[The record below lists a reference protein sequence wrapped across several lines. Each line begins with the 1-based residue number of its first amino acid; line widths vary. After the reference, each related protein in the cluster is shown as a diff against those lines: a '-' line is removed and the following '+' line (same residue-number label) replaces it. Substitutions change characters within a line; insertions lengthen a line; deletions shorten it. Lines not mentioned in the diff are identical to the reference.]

1 MVSDQFELKRLD
13 ATTGAEIWAVNLPG
27 YLKQGKRQRTAHVY
41 YGPVLAGNRLIVA
54 GSDGDIRSFNASTG
68 AALRTVKIPGG
79 AASQPAIVN
88 GVMYILSG
96 NGQIQAFK

>member
-1 MVSDQFELKRLD
+1 MVRELARLSKR
-13 ATTGAEIWAVNLPG
+13 
-27 YLKQGKRQRTAHVY
+27 RQKTARSTRLLWTDF
-41 YGPVLAGNRLIVA
+41 GGNRLIVA
-54 GSDGDIRSFNASTG
+54 GSDGEIRSFNPSTG
-68 AALRTVKIPGG
+68 AALGAAKIAGG